1 MTIGQM
7 LLPEFDQEMANT
19 RKILELVPDDKLDW
33 KIHEKS
39 NTISWLANHLSDIP
53 GWTIAT
59 IHQDEWDEGKAEKPE
74 ITHSREA
81 YLKTFDKNVAEARDA
96 LENVDDQTIMKNW
109 RFLYNGQEIFTL
121 PKLAVIR
128 TWVINHIIHHRGIM
142 TVYYR
147 VNEIPVPGMYGP
159 SADDQIM

>member
-1 MTIGQM
+1 MTLGQM

-39 NTISWLANHLSDIP
+39 NTIGWLANHLSDIP

-59 IHQDEWDEGKAEKPE
+59 IHQDEWDEGEAEKPE

-147 VNEIPVPGMYGP
+147 VNDIPVPGMYGP
-159 SADDQIM
+159 SADDQMM